1 MSIALPPTT
10 DLPDATAPADVP
22 TPAAAAGRPQG
33 AWGMALRSGRV
44 VAGGGVLLLILLLC
58 LVPLP
63 WALSPETQGKPPRYE
78 QQTDLARRPPR
89 VGVPAENSIQKE
101 RITPAAWF
109 GYDML
114 GRSLLVRCLLGGT
127 I

>member
-10 DLPDATAPADVP
+10 DLRDPMAAGAAPADAAP
-22 TPAAAAGRPQG
+22 AAAGRPRG

-44 VAGGGVLLLILLLC
+44 VVGGGVLLGILLLC

-63 WALSPETQGKPPRYE
+63 WALSPQAMGKPPRYE

-89 VGVPAENSIQKE
+89 AGVPAENSIQKE

-114 GRSLLVRCLLGGT
+114 G
-127 I
+127 